1 MRSDDTRQAVAASP
15 RGRYAKGLAKRAEI
29 LQVALT
35 AYAQADE
42 SAPTLRSIAEAVR
55 LTEAGVLHYFGSKD
69 ELLIAI
75 LEARDEAAG
84 TTYDL
89 TSREGIFDYL
99 ADVIRTPGLVRLFV
113 EMTAASSQP
122 GHPAGTFMTAHGE
135 AVRQIVTSLLGRDDE
150 SAARILLA
158 AAEGLQIQWLRDPS
172 LDVLTD
178 LRRVFDLVVADNTA

>member
-1 MRSDDTRQAVAASP
+1 MRSQSDEPATASP
-15 RGRYAKGLAKRAEI
+15 RGPYAKGLAKRSEI
-29 LQVALT
+29 LRVALN

-75 LEARDEAAG
+75 LQARDDAAADD
-84 TTYDL
+84 YDL
-89 TSREGIFDYL
+89 TSHDGVFDYL

-113 EMTAASSQP
+113 EMTAAASQP
-122 GHPAGTFMTAHGE
+122 GHPAATFMNRHADG
-135 AVRQIVTSLLGRDDE
+135 VRQVVTGMLGREDE

-172 LDVLTD
+172 LDVLAD
-178 LRRVFDLVVADNTA
+178 LRRVFDLLLAGE